1 MANGQWSHKESVL
14 RLRVAPPWY
23 KSVPMIIVYVILCLS
38 ILILAVEKLSQRKI
52 AKIEADLRLKDK
64 AFTSSLLKYIDENIA
79 NADLN
84 VADIALNMAMSRAS
98 LYNKVN
104 SSFNKGVAALIE
116 ERRMVRAEELLTTTS
131 LSVLDISEK
140 CGYATPRYFSTR
152 FKQLHDGTTPLKYR
166 KTAVQ
171 VEK

>member
-38 ILILAVEKLSQRKI
+38 ILILAVEKLSQR
-52 AKIEADLRLKDK
+52 
-64 AFTSSLLKYIDENIA
+64 NIA
-79 NADLN
+79 NAELN

-116 ERRMVRAEELLTTTS
+116 ERRCRWRNELFQH
-131 LSVLDISEK
+131 LDEVTAHDRTGLEAGVCGLISPHPVGHRDAGRGLALE
-140 CGYATPRYFSTR
+140 
-152 FKQLHDGTTPLKYR
+152 LVDVVH
-166 KTAVQ
+166 
-171 VEK
+171 